1 MFARFKKPFELADTS
16 AGKVTY
22 PRGWAGELDD
32 KTYAAAKKAGVLVLG
47 IDSGKAIDNAKAT
60 SDESGSASKI
70 KAAAASVKKAEED
83 AKSARTKADADI
95 AKARQE
101 VSDAEVAA
109 AKQIEKIHA
118 SVAVHQKIADAK
130 VAIIAAGTDTVA
142 KDKAEADLKAAEA
155 ELAEMQA

>member
-16 AGKVTY
+16 VGKVTY

-32 KTYAAAKKAGVLVLG
+32 KTYAAAKKAGVLLLA
-47 IDSGKAIDNAKAT
+47 IDSGKAIDNAKAA
-60 SDESGSASKI
+60 SDENGAASKI
-70 KAAAASVKKAEED
+70 KAANASVKKAEED

-95 AKARQE
+95 SKAQQE

-118 SVAVHQKIADAK
+118 SVAIHQKIADAK

-142 KDKAEADLKAAEA
+142 KDKADAELKAAET
-155 ELAEMQA
+155 ELAELQA